1 LGDGGESEALS
12 EPQPGSAQRARHKSI
27 AKKEFFLMASFL
39 LLTQM
44 YFIKTEN
51 HPAREVLTENHILRS
66 GTIPQVLSGHPS
78 CPTSAPDVPSCL
90 HPKPLIAEG
99 GASQSLIVR
108 EICIDIELLSGD
120 YSKRAMFRQVVI
132 RG

>member
-1 LGDGGESEALS
+1 
-12 EPQPGSAQRARHKSI
+12 
-27 AKKEFFLMASFL
+27 MTSFL
-39 LLTQM
+39 LLAQM
-44 YFIKTEN
+44 CFIKTEN
-51 HPAREVLTENHILRS
+51 HPATEFLTENHILRS
-66 GTIPQVLSGHPS
+66 GTIPQVLSGHLS